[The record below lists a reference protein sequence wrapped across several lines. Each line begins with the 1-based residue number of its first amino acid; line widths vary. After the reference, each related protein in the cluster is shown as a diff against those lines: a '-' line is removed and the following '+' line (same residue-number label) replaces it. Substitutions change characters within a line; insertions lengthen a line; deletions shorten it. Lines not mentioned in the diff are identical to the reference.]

1 MFISDSLTSYTCT
14 FTDSLRLI
22 TANCIFKNICLN
34 IVIMGTQQ
42 ILHSHVM
49 LPYTEEY
56 QENVK
61 YKHTL
66 HGFNSIINL
75 TLNPK
80 PFL

>member
-1 MFISDSLTSYTCT
+1 
-14 FTDSLRLI
+14 
-22 TANCIFKNICLN
+22 
-34 IVIMGTQQ
+34 MGTQQ

-75 TLNPK
+75 GGVVLQL